1 MTRDDKVLSCLDRS
15 GLGLEIGPSHR
26 PIAPKARGFRVEILD
41 HLDQAGLRA
50 KYTPHGVDLDAIEPV
65 DHVWSGQSYAE
76 LTGRPHGY
84 RWVIASHLIEHTPD
98 LIGFVQS
105 CEGVLDEDGV
115 LVLIVPDKRYCFDH
129 LRQNSSL
136 AQIID
141 AHEAGRTIH
150 SPGTA
155 ADYFLNVVSKGGEI
169 AWSRRSWGKL
179 AYVHGLPDAKAGME
193 AIRTQKAYLDLHA
206 WCFTPSHFRL
216 LMSDLALL
224 DYTALRETRF
234 FDTETHEFIVAFSR
248 SGTGPQLDRMSLA
261 TRSLSE

>member
-15 GLGLEIGPSHR
+15 GLGLEIGTSHR
-26 PIAPKARGFRVEILD
+26 PFAPKARGFRVEIVD
-41 HLDQAGLRA
+41 HLDQAGLRT
-50 KYTPHGVDLDAIEPV
+50 KYAAHGVDLAAIEPV
-65 DHVWSGQSYAE
+65 DHIWTGQSYAE

-105 CEGVLDEDGV
+105 CEGVLDDAGV
-115 LVLIVPDKRYCFDH
+115 LVLVVPDKRYCFDH
-129 LRQNSSL
+129 LRQKSSL
-136 AQIID
+136 AQVID
-141 AHEAGRTIH
+141 ANEAGRTNH
-150 SPGTA
+150 TPGTA
-155 ADYFLNVVSKGGEI
+155 ADYFLNVVSKGGQI
-169 AWSRRSWGKL
+169 AWTPKSWGKL
-179 AYVHGLPDAKAGME
+179 AHIHGLADATAGMD
-193 AIRTQKAYLDLHA
+193 AIRMHQAYLDLHA

-224 DYTALRETRF
+224 GYTALRETQF

-248 SGTGPQLDRMSLA
+248 AGTGPKLDRMTLA